1 MDIPFKMTPK
11 QEGFIKSMRKA
22 GKNEAANKIEAGIK
36 AKDKDS
42 VDGAMLMDKD
52 YAAMMGGYKSEP
64 IKMDKGMSAPP
75 SEKFKK
81 AIKRA
86 GKQGKPKYVK

>member
-1 MDIPFKMTPK
+1 MDTPFKMTPK

-22 GKNEAANKIEAGIK
+22 GKNEAADKIEAGIK

-52 YAAMMGGYKSEP
+52 YAAMMGGYKSAP
-64 IKMDKGMSAPP
+64 IKMDKGMPAPP
-75 SEKFKK
+75 TEKLKK
-81 AIKRA
+81 AVKRT
-86 GKQGKPKYVK
+86 GKQGKPEYIK